1 MSFGKQA
8 TERKILSDV
17 VTSLST
23 EADDQGINLNFATVA
38 VEGTATV
45 APLGYPVIYSNAA
58 ANFVPYIAQ
67 DITAVDADGSPLPAG
82 RKVALVVGDKRG
94 VGFNT
99 ADVTLEA
106 TGTDLT
112 ALHGGSAG
120 ILNSGIEWNV
130 GTNAGDQAEFLAELE
145 VQGLTVVK
153 ESANIAV
160 KYI

>member
-8 TERKILSDV
+8 AERKVYSDV
-17 VTSLST
+17 LTSLST
-23 EADDQGINLNFATVA
+23 EAEDQGININFATVE
-38 VEGTATV
+38 VKGTATV
-45 APLGYPVIYSNAA
+45 EPLGYPVIYSAAA

-67 DITAVDADGSPLPAG
+67 DIQAADAVGSPLPAG
-82 RKVALVVGDKRG
+82 RRVALVVGDYRG

-99 ADVTLEA
+99 ADITLEA
-106 TGTDLT
+106 TGTKLT

-120 ILNSGIEWNV
+120 ILNSGVAWNV
-130 GTNAGDQAEFLAELE
+130 GTNADDQAEFLAELE

-153 ESANIAV
+153 ESADITV